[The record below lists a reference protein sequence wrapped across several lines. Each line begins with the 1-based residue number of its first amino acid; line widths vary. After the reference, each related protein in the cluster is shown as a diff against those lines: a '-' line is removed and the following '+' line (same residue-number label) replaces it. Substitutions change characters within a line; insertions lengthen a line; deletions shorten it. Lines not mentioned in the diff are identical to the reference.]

1 MKKLIEALQ
10 VNEEITFTFQNEEF
24 TITRFD
30 ERSNDVSGC
39 SIAKKRSWINTMN
52 VGKVTSK
59 YITVYSYDMME
70 QSTTFKFPIDDLE
83 VVDIKFLNL

>member
-30 ERSNDVSGC
+30 DRSNDVKGC
-39 SIAKKRSWINTMN
+39 SIGKKRSWINTMN
-52 VGKVTSK
+52 VEKVTSK
-59 YITVYSYDMME
+59 YITVYNFDMMK
-70 QSTTFKFPIDDLE
+70 QMTTFKFPINE
-83 VVDIKFLNL
+83 IKLNL